1 MLSLAL
7 GIGANTAIF
16 SLVNVFLL
24 RPLPFEEPDR
34 LVGLFERNVMGE
46 EQRMSVAPGNFL
58 DWQQQSSSFEHIT
71 AHTMRTVTVTR
82 DSPGADAERVGMCV
96 CSGNVFST
104 LRVIPVV
111 GRPFAP
117 EEDRNGAARAVVI
130 GFDLWQRQFAGS
142 ADVIGKSVKLD
153 NETYEVIGVAPRGF
167 MYPTRTVQLW
177 LPLLTTISPQ
187 QQIRH
192 DLHYLRVI
200 GRLRSGVSIEQARA
214 EVDGISAR
222 YKAAHPQ
229 EATGQGVTIIPLHED
244 LVGDV
249 RRPLL
254 VLFGAVLCVLLITCL
269 NIANL
274 ILTRAMARARE
285 IGIRTALGASRA
297 ASSGSWSPRA

>member
-1 MLSLAL
+1 
-7 GIGANTAIF
+7 
-16 SLVNVFLL
+16 
-24 RPLPFEEPDR
+24 
-34 LVGLFERNVMGE
+34 
-46 EQRMSVAPGNFL
+46 
-58 DWQQQSSSFEHIT
+58 
-71 AHTMRTVTVTR
+71 
-82 DSPGADAERVGMCV
+82 
-96 CSGNVFST
+96 
-104 LRVIPVV
+104 
-111 GRPFAP
+111 
-117 EEDRNGAARAVVI
+117 
-130 GFDLWQRQFAGS
+130 
-142 ADVIGKSVKLD
+142 
-153 NETYEVIGVAPRGF
+153 

-249 RRPLL
+249 RRPLF
-254 VLFGAVLCVLLITCL
+254 VLFGAVLCVLLIACL

-285 IGIRTALGASRA
+285 IGIRTALGASRGRIVRQLVTESVVLGLTGGTVGALLALWFANVLVARAPGAEQILPSGRVPLDLTVFLFAFAIALITGVA
-297 ASSGSWSPRA
+297 AGLVPALRGSRADVTSDLKDAARSSTPAAFTDVSGTSSLERKSHCRWCC